1 MSRRSEYRN
10 EVKTR
15 LSDEDYAALQAF
27 KVMSGFD
34 SDSAALQRAV
44 RLALRGAVG
53 TLPVSLLGVS
63 AEVAHRG
70 TRVPV

>member
-15 LSDEDYAALQAF
+15 LSDDDYAALQAF
-27 KVMSGFD
+27 KAMSGFD

-53 TLPVSLLGVS
+53 TLPVSLVGVS
-63 AEVAHRG
+63 AEVAQLG
-70 TRVPV
+70 TQVHA